1 MINLRRFIRIKFN
14 LKNIIAL
21 VLIVLGLIIL
31 VIEKPYFYIGF
42 AIMISGI
49 LFYLIT
55 FLINRSYIKIDFDL
69 LYSIMH
75 LYSISTGAQP
85 PGVVLKIAGE
95 GPHGRYSKV
104 LKKAGELSKKWG
116 YTVPEAVSLVALKEK
131 NKAFK
136 EFLERFAVVASVG
149 EELATFLKVE
159 FDTLKFNFENI
170 YNRSLDSLNVLY
182 GVYTSTMVSVIF
194 AISTLLMLSFFF
206 GGGSLKMILLGYIS
220 AMFIIAVL
228 GVLVILKAP
237 KDYFEAKA
245 SRNPVAQFADFLAI
259 IGVAIG
265 IILSYY
271 IINDAINY
279 VTLGFSMFII
289 GLLLIPAG
297 YIINNM
303 ENIINDYDTFFPVM
317 IRSLGTY
324 LSQVPN
330 LKLAIKDLAKVELG
344 KLKNLL
350 KKLNSALFIGVEN
363 DIAMQKFGLDT
374 NSENI
379 YRSLKIFSDT
389 DKYGGDLLNVGVVI
403 SDFNN
408 MILSLRQKKLQ
419 VFGNF
424 FSALLIMHA
433 SIIAI
438 LEFMALIT
446 YYFNSL
452 LVPLSSGLS
461 STFPGFISPQPGM
474 VVFLNLGTI
483 AFSVILAVI
492 NSYILAITK
501 VGSVRSFYLFLSIM
515 FILTGLTLVGVDAIT
530 MYMFHLFPVTSAPQI

>member
-1 MINLRRFIRIKFN
+1 MINLIHFIKTK
-14 LKNIIAL
+14 LKLTIFITLGLIAT
-21 VLIVLGLIIL
+21 GLIIL
-31 VIEKPYFYIGF
+31 IIDRPFLYIGLG
-42 AIMISGI
+42 IVISGI
-49 LFYLIT
+49 LFYLL
-55 FLINRSYIKIDFDL
+55 FYLKNRSYVKIDYDL

-75 LYSISTGAQP
+75 MYSISTGSQP

-104 LKKAGELSKKWG
+104 LKRAGELSKKWG
-116 YTVPEAVSLVALKEK
+116 YTVPEAVSLIALREK

-136 EFLERFAVVASVG
+136 EFLERFAVVSSVG
-149 EELATFLKVE
+149 EELVTFLKVE

-206 GGGSLKMILLGYIS
+206 GGGSLKMILMGYIS
-220 AMFIIAVL
+220 AMFIIIIL
-228 GVLVILKAP
+228 GSLVILKAP

-245 SRNPVAQFADFLAI
+245 SRNPVAQFADILAI
-259 IGVAIG
+259 VAIIIG
-265 IILSYY
+265 MILSYY

-279 VTLGFSMFII
+279 VTLGFSMLII

-330 LKLAIKDLAKVELG
+330 LKQAIKDLAKVELG

-350 KKLNSALFIGVEN
+350 KKLNSALFLGVEN

-374 NSENI
+374 NSETI

-389 DKYGGDLLNVGVVI
+389 DKYGGDLLNVGVVL
-403 SDFNN
+403 SDFDN

-424 FSALLIMHA
+424 FSALIIMHA

-438 LEFMALIT
+438 LEFMSLIT

-501 VGSVRSFYLFLSIM
+501 VGSVRSFYLFLAIM

-530 MYMFHLFPVTSAPQI
+530 MHMFHLFPVTSTPQI

>member
-1 MINLRRFIRIKFN
+1 MSNLMHFIKTK
-14 LKNIIAL
+14 LKLTTFITLGLIA
-21 VLIVLGLIIL
+21 LGLIIL
-31 VIEKPYFYIGF
+31 IIDRPFLYIGLG
-42 AIMISGI
+42 IVISGI
-49 LFYLIT
+49 LFYL
-55 FLINRSYIKIDFDL
+55 LLYLKNRSYVKIDYDL

-75 LYSISTGAQP
+75 MYSISTGSQP

-104 LKKAGELSKKWG
+104 LKRAGELSKKWG
-116 YTVPEAVSLVALKEK
+116 YTVPEAVSLIALREK

-136 EFLERFAVVASVG
+136 EFLERFAVVSSVG
-149 EELATFLKVE
+149 EELVTFLKVE

-206 GGGSLKMILLGYIS
+206 GGGSLKMILMGYIS
-220 AMFIIAVL
+220 AMFIIIIL
-228 GVLVILKAP
+228 GSLVILKAP

-245 SRNPVAQFADFLAI
+245 SRNPVAQFADILAI
-259 IGVAIG
+259 VAIIIG
-265 IILSYY
+265 MILSYY

-279 VTLGFSMFII
+279 VTLGFSMLII

-303 ENIINDYDTFFPVM
+303 ENVINDYDTFFPVM

-330 LKLAIKDLAKVELG
+330 LKQAIKDLAKVELG

-350 KKLNSALFIGVEN
+350 KKLNSALFLGVEN

-374 NSENI
+374 NSETI

-389 DKYGGDLLNVGVVI
+389 E
-403 SDFNN
+403 N
-408 MILSLRQKKLQ
+408 MAEIC
-419 VFGNF
+419 
-424 FSALLIMHA
+424 
-433 SIIAI
+433 
-438 LEFMALIT
+438 
-446 YYFNSL
+446 
-452 LVPLSSGLS
+452 
-461 STFPGFISPQPGM
+461 
-474 VVFLNLGTI
+474 
-483 AFSVILAVI
+483 
-492 NSYILAITK
+492 
-501 VGSVRSFYLFLSIM
+501 
-515 FILTGLTLVGVDAIT
+515 
-530 MYMFHLFPVTSAPQI
+530 

>member
-1 MINLRRFIRIKFN
+1 MGL
-14 LKNIIAL
+14 IAT
-21 VLIVLGLIIL
+21 GLIIL
-31 VIEKPYFYIGF
+31 IIDRPFLYIGLG
-42 AIMISGI
+42 IVISGI
-49 LFYLIT
+49 LFYLL
-55 FLINRSYIKIDFDL
+55 FYLKNRSYVKIDYDL

-75 LYSISTGAQP
+75 MYSISTGSQP

-104 LKKAGELSKKWG
+104 LKRAGELSKKWG
-116 YTVPEAVSLVALKEK
+116 YTVPEAVSLIALREK

-136 EFLERFAVVASVG
+136 EFLERFAVVSSVG
-149 EELATFLKVE
+149 EELVTFLKVE

-206 GGGSLKMILLGYIS
+206 GGGSLKMILMGYIS
-220 AMFIIAVL
+220 AMFIIIIL
-228 GVLVILKAP
+228 GSLVILKAP

-245 SRNPVAQFADFLAI
+245 SRNPVAQFADILAI
-259 IGVAIG
+259 VAIIIG
-265 IILSYY
+265 MILSYY

-279 VTLGFSMFII
+279 VTLGFSMLII

-330 LKLAIKDLAKVELG
+330 LKQAIKDLAKVELG

-350 KKLNSALFIGVEN
+350 KKLNSALFLGVEN

-374 NSENI
+374 NSETI

-389 DKYGGDLLNVGVVI
+389 DKYGGDLLNVGVVL
-403 SDFNN
+403 SDFDN

-424 FSALLIMHA
+424 FSALIIMHA

-438 LEFMALIT
+438 LEFMSLIT

-501 VGSVRSFYLFLSIM
+501 VGSVRSFYLFLAIM

-530 MYMFHLFPVTSAPQI
+530 MHMFHLFPVTSTPQI

>member
-1 MINLRRFIRIKFN
+1 MINLIHFIKTK
-14 LKNIIAL
+14 LKLTTLITLGLIA
-21 VLIVLGLIIL
+21 LGLIIL
-31 VIEKPYFYIGF
+31 IIDRPFLYIGLG
-42 AIMISGI
+42 IVISGI
-49 LFYLIT
+49 LFYLL
-55 FLINRSYIKIDFDL
+55 FYLKNRSYVKIDYDL

-75 LYSISTGAQP
+75 MYSISTGSQP

-104 LKKAGELSKKWG
+104 LKRAGELSKKWG
-116 YTVPEAVSLVALKEK
+116 YTVPEAVSLIALREK

-136 EFLERFAVVASVG
+136 EFLERFAVVSSVG
-149 EELATFLKVE
+149 EELVTFLKVE

-206 GGGSLKMILLGYIS
+206 GGGSLKMILMGYIS
-220 AMFIIAVL
+220 AMFIIIIL
-228 GVLVILKAP
+228 GSLVILKAP

-245 SRNPVAQFADFLAI
+245 SRNPVAQFADILAI
-259 IGVAIG
+259 VAIIIG
-265 IILSYY
+265 MILSYY

-279 VTLGFSMFII
+279 VTLGFSMLII

-303 ENIINDYDTFFPVM
+303 ENVINDYDTFFPVM

-330 LKLAIKDLAKVELG
+330 LKQAIKDLAKVELG

-350 KKLNSALFIGVEN
+350 KKLNSALFLGVEN

-374 NSENI
+374 NSETI

-389 DKYGGDLLNVGVVI
+389 DKYGGDLLSVGVVL
-403 SDFNN
+403 SDFDN

-424 FSALLIMHA
+424 FSALIIMHA

-438 LEFMALIT
+438 LEFMSLIT

-501 VGSVRSFYLFLSIM
+501 VGSLRSFYLFLAIM

-530 MYMFHLFPVTSAPQI
+530 MYMFHLFPVTSTPQI